1 MTTYRPLTDDEIITL
16 EEHGCTAEDWT
27 YVNVADD
34 FTPSHIKDVRF
45 CGTVNLG
52 VFEKNVEV
60 GQDFYM
66 HSGVRNATLRNVT
79 IGDNSLVENIGNYIS
94 NYVIGEECCI
104 RNVCT
109 IETTAEA
116 TFGEGNT
123 ISVLNEAGSGN
134 VVLFRG
140 LTSNLAA
147 LMVSRP

>member
-79 IGDNSLVENIGNYIS
+79 IGDNSLVENIGN
-94 NYVIGEECCI
+94 
-104 RNVCT
+104 
-109 IETTAEA
+109 
-116 TFGEGNT
+116 
-123 ISVLNEAGSGN
+123 
-134 VVLFRG
+134 
-140 LTSNLAA
+140 
-147 LMVSRP
+147 